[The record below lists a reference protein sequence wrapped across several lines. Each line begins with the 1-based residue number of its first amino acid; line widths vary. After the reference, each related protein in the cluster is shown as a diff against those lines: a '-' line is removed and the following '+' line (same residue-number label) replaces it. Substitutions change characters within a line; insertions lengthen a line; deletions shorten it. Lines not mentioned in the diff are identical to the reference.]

1 MKGCEKMRLKRLLSL
16 LISSA
21 MTISVM
27 PLTAFADQEPPM
39 PYGASE
45 VGYNGYLQLNFSD
58 TDWLDAVNALSVNGN
73 EYEKA
78 NDSFYMED
86 NEFSSSSMS
95 YYIQIGNKHI
105 DKNGEK
111 NNIVISADGYDN
123 LELSAKKSN
132 GSWEVEKSEE
142 PENEDKKTV
151 TLRAEKVG
159 SAFYD
164 EYYTLTPEGDKD
176 YIQNIEGVYV
186 NEIEW
191 KKENSSSD
199 LYGEDYCIEN
209 NRIMFKANVQSY
221 LDVLKDGDVIKITNP
236 DYNDVELKVA
246 IDEDGGFSVSD
257 INEGG

>member
-39 PYGASE
+39 PFEAS
-45 VGYNGYLQLNFSD
+45 
-58 TDWLDAVNALSVNGN
+58 
-73 EYEKA
+73 A
-78 NDSFYMED
+78 N
-86 NEFSSSSMS
+86 
-95 YYIQIGNKHI
+95 
-105 DKNGEK
+105 
-111 NNIVISADGYDN
+111 GYDN

-151 TLRAEKVG
+151 TLKAEKVG

-236 DYNDVELKVA
+236 DYNDVELKVT
-246 IDEDGGFSVSD
+246 IDKDGDFSVSD

>member
-27 PLTAFADQEPPM
+27 PLTAFATLEPPM
-39 PYGASE
+39 PFGASD
-45 VGYNGYLQLNFSD
+45 GTYNGYLQLNFSD

-73 EYEKA
+73 EYEEA
-78 NDSFYMED
+78 NDSFYMKD

-95 YYIQIGNKHI
+95 YYVEIGNKYI
-105 DKNGEK
+105 DKSGGE
-111 NNIVISADGYDN
+111 NNIVISAEGYDN

-142 PENEDKKTV
+142 PENEGKKTV
-151 TLRAEKVG
+151 TLKAEKVG

-164 EYYTLTPEGDKD
+164 EYYTLTPEGDMD
-176 YIQNIEGVYV
+176 YIKNIEGVYV
-186 NEIEW
+186 NRIEW
-191 KKENSSSD
+191 KEENSSSD

-209 NRIMFKANVQSY
+209 NRIMFKANVQSN
-221 LDVLKDGDVIKITNP
+221 LDVLKDGDVIRITNP
-236 DYNDVELKVA
+236 DYNDVELEVT
-246 IDEDGGFSVSD
+246 IDEDGDFSVSD

>member
-27 PLTAFADQEPPM
+27 PLTAFAAQEPPM
-39 PYGASE
+39 PYGAS
-45 VGYNGYLQLNFSD
+45 
-58 TDWLDAVNALSVNGN
+58 
-73 EYEKA
+73 A
-78 NDSFYMED
+78 N
-86 NEFSSSSMS
+86 
-95 YYIQIGNKHI
+95 
-105 DKNGEK
+105 
-111 NNIVISADGYDN
+111 GYDN

-151 TLRAEKVG
+151 TLKAGKVG
-159 SAFYD
+159 DEFYN

-176 YIQNIEGVYV
+176 YIQNIKGVYV

-209 NRIMFKANVQSY
+209 NSIMFKANVQSY
-221 LDVLKDGDVIKITNP
+221 LDVLENGDVIRITNP
-236 DYNDVELKVA
+236 YYNDVELNVT
-246 IDEDGGFSVSD
+246 IDKDGDFSVYD
-257 INEGG
+257 VNEGGGRGYTR